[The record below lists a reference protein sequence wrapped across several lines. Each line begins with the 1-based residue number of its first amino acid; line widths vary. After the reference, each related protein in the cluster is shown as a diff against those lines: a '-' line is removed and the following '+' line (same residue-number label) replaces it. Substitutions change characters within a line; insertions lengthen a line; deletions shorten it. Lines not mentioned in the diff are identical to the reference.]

1 MEEMNAM
8 NFESVS
14 EKIKQLVAAVLIA
27 VPLMFVPMSVSDDFF
42 YAPKANA
49 LLVFAFLYLLL
60 LILSY
65 KQIKKLIT
73 SDKINLWLAIYFI
86 LLLISLFFARDMSLA
101 IQGKPFRKEGFI
113 TLCAYGL
120 MFLAARCTGTLSDR
134 IVKLVLGSGFLIA
147 CYGIMQ
153 FFGIDPFL
161 RDSIRESW
169 TVVFSTMGNPNFL
182 GAYLVLILP
191 LSVHEYIIN
200 KNKWALIVYTAIV
213 VCLLMTMTRGSWIGA
228 ILSMIVYFGFLWI
241 NRTRYPDTFRRSVHI
256 VIQGAILILGF
267 NLLTQGILSVRFST
281 IADDASLLLN
291 GGIGSEKAGSVRVFI
306 WKRVLELIRLRPWF
320 GYGIENLYIPFMNTY
335 VVDIMAMFNKIV
347 IIDKAHNE
355 YLNIAV
361 STGIPSLITYLV
373 FVSLCVRNALH
384 KLKVDPILLP
394 ITASVIGYLTQAF
407 FNISVVSV
415 AYIFWIFLG
424 ILAGNQ
430 IRKVI

>member
-1 MEEMNAM
+1 M
-8 NFESVS
+8 NFTSVS
-14 EKIKQLVAAVLIA
+14 EKIKQLVAAVLIV
-27 VPLMFVPMSVSDDFF
+27 VPLLFVPISVSDDFF
-42 YAPKANA
+42 YSPKANA

-65 KQIKKLIT
+65 KQIRKLIT
-73 SDKINLWLAIYFI
+73 FDKINFWLAVYFI
-86 LLLISLFFARDMSLA
+86 LLLISLFFARDISLA

-113 TLCAYGL
+113 TLCAYGVL
-120 MFLAARCTGTLSDR
+120 FLAARSTGTLSDR
-134 IVKLVLGSGFLIA
+134 IVKLVMGSGFLIA

-161 RDSIRESW
+161 RDSIREAW

-200 KNKWALIVYTAIV
+200 KNKLALIVYTAIV
-213 VCLLMTMTRGSWIGA
+213 ICLLMTMTRGSWIGA
-228 ILSMIVYFGFLWI
+228 IISMVVYFSFLWI
-241 NRTRYPDTFRRSVHI
+241 NRTHFPDTFRRSIHI
-256 VIQGAILILGF
+256 MIAGAILILGF

-335 VVDIMAMFNKIV
+335 VIDIMAMFNKIV

-361 STGIPSLITYLV
+361 STGIPSLIAYLV
-373 FVSLCVRNALH
+373 FVSLCIRNALH

-394 ITASVIGYLTQAF
+394 ITASVIGYLAQAF

-424 ILAGNQ
+424 ILAGNL
-430 IRKVI
+430 IRKSV